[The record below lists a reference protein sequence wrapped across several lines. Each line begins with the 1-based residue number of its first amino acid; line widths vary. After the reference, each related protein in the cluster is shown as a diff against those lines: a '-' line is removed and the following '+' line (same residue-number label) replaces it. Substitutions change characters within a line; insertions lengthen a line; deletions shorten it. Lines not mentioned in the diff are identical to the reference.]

1 MPITLENRGR
11 QMQVFNLP
19 HELYCEKAGRCG
31 CAQEIVNAW
40 VEDAATGERSLRS
53 AVKRIPASLTLLARE
68 KHPGL
73 AEAVL
78 EVPEIQR
85 ALELGTV
92 RIWTE
97 RARQVVDAARQK
109 RERRSAPTASAASTD
124 EGARHE

>member
-31 CAQEIVNAW
+31 CAQETVTTW

-53 AVKRIPASLTLLARE
+53 AIKRIPASLTLLARE
-68 KHPGL
+68 KQPGL

-78 EVPEIQR
+78 EVPEVQR
-85 ALELGTV
+85 AIELGTV
-92 RIWTE
+92 RVWTE
-97 RARQVVDAARQK
+97 RARQVADTARQK
-109 RERRSAPTASAASTD
+109 RDKRSSVITIQ
-124 EGARHE
+124 EGAKDE

>member
-31 CAQEIVNAW
+31 CAEEIVNTW
-40 VEDAATGERSLRS
+40 VEDVATGERSLRS
-53 AVKRIPASLTLLARE
+53 TIKRIPASLTLLARE

-78 EVPEIQR
+78 EVPEVQR
-85 ALELGTV
+85 AIELGAV
-92 RIWTE
+92 RVLTE
-97 RARQVVDAARQK
+97 LARQAVDAARHK
-109 RERRSAPTASAASTD
+109 RDRRSAGAPAQ
-124 EGARHE
+124 EGAKDE

>member
-31 CAQEIVNAW
+31 CAEEIVNTW
-40 VEDAATGERSLRS
+40 VEDVATGERSLRS
-53 AVKRIPASLTLLARE
+53 TIKRIPASLTLLARE

-78 EVPEIQR
+78 EVPEVQR
-85 ALELGTV
+85 AIELGAV
-92 RIWTE
+92 RVLTE
-97 RARQVVDAARQK
+97 RARQAVDAARHK
-109 RERRSAPTASAASTD
+109 RDRRSAGAPAQ
-124 EGARHE
+124 EGAKDE

>member
-31 CAQEIVNAW
+31 CANETVTTW

-53 AVKRIPASLTLLARE
+53 TIKRIPASLTLLARE
-68 KHPGL
+68 KQPGL
-73 AEAVL
+73 HEAVL
-78 EVPEIQR
+78 EVPEVQR
-85 ALELGTV
+85 AIELGTV
-92 RIWTE
+92 RVWTE
-97 RARQVVDAARQK
+97 RARQAVDAARHK
-109 RERRSAPTASAASTD
+109 RDRRAAPATAAAPND

>member
-19 HELYCEKAGRCG
+19 HEPYCEESGRCD
-31 CAQEIVNAW
+31 CAQEIVNTW
-40 VEDAATGERSLRS
+40 VEDAATGERTLRS
-53 AVKRIPASLTLLARE
+53 TVKRIPASLTLLARE

-85 ALELGTV
+85 AIELGTV
-92 RIWTE
+92 RVWTE
-97 RARQVVDAARQK
+97 RARQAVEVARNK
-109 RERRSAPTASAASTD
+109 RDRRSAPTNTVAPAQ
-124 EGARHE
+124 EGARDE

>member
-31 CAQEIVNAW
+31 CANETVTTW
-40 VEDAATGERSLRS
+40 VEDVATGERSPRS
-53 AVKRIPASLTLLARE
+53 TIKRIPASLTLLARE

-78 EVPEIQR
+78 EVPEVQR
-85 ALELGTV
+85 AIELGTV
-92 RIWTE
+92 RVWTE
-97 RARQVVDAARQK
+97 RARQAADTARQK
-109 RERRSAPTASAASTD
+109 RDRRSSVITIQ
-124 EGARHE
+124 EGAKDE

>member
-19 HELYCEKAGRCG
+19 HELYCEKSGRCG
-31 CAQEIVNAW
+31 CAQEIVNTW

-53 AVKRIPASLTLLARE
+53 TVKRIPASLTLLARE
-68 KHPGL
+68 KHSEL

-85 ALELGTV
+85 AIELGAV
-92 RIWTE
+92 RVWTE
-97 RARQVVDAARQK
+97 RARQAVDATRHK
-109 RERRSAPTASAASTD
+109 RDRRSAGASAQESAKD
-124 EGARHE
+124 E

>member
-11 QMQVFNLP
+11 QIQVFNLP
-19 HELYCEKAGRCG
+19 HELYCEKSGHCG

-53 AVKRIPASLTLLARE
+53 TIKRIPASLTLLARE

-85 ALELGTV
+85 AIELGTV
-92 RIWTE
+92 RVWTE
-97 RARQVVDAARQK
+97 RTHQAVDAARQK
-109 RERRSAPTASAASTD
+109 RERRSAVTSAIATQEGVRD
-124 EGARHE
+124 E

>member
-19 HELYCEKAGRCG
+19 HELYCERSGRCG
-31 CAQEIVNAW
+31 CAQETINSW
-40 VEDAATGERSLRS
+40 VEDPATGERTLRS
-53 AVKRIPASLTLLARE
+53 TVKRIPASLTLLARE

-85 ALELGTV
+85 AIELGTV
-92 RIWTE
+92 RVWTE
-97 RARQVVDAARQK
+97 RARQAVDAGRNK
-109 RERRSAPTASAASTD
+109 RDRRSAPTAMAGSIQESAKD
-124 EGARHE
+124 E